1 MQQKRLGRFQ
11 EIGNKSYDSD
21 LSVHLTIYDVPAS
34 LLRDFCKKMV
44 QPNYPGGVSDAIKD
58 LIRKA
63 ILEQQSSCNDAS
75 VLAE

>member
-21 LSVHLTIYDVPAS
+21 LSVHLTIFDVPAG
-34 LLRDFCKKMV
+34 LLRDFCKKIV

-58 LIRKA
+58 LIQKA

-75 VLAE
+75 VLAK

>member
-1 MQQKRLGRFQ
+1 VQQKRLGRFQ

-21 LSVHLTIYDVPAS
+21 LSVHLTIYDVPAG
-34 LLRDFCKKMV
+34 LLRDFCKKIV

-58 LIRKA
+58 LIQKA

-75 VLAE
+75 VLAK

>member
-1 MQQKRLGRFQ
+1 MQRKRLTGFQ
-11 EIGNKSYDSD
+11 EIGNERYDND

-34 LLRDFCKKMV
+34 LLRDFCKKIV

-58 LIRKA
+58 LIQKA

-75 VLAE
+75 VLAK